1 MNTCPERFNFARHL
15 ADINAQRPDKTAYID
30 DEGHL
35 SYGQLAH
42 KVAQF
47 AGLLH
52 QLGIRREERILL
64 AMHDTC
70 DWPVVFLGALHAG
83 VVPVAVNTLL
93 PAQDYT
99 WMLEHSRSRAVFASE
114 ALLPTL
120 QQAMQS
126 ADRHAVE
133 HVVAASAQALLKNT
147 QPQDTQPPV
156 QALETLMQS
165 ARPVPAADTLADEIA
180 FWLYSSGSTGNPK
193 GVVHTHGNLWQ
204 TAQLY
209 GKPVLGMRE
218 SDVAFSAAKLFF
230 AYGLGNGLTFPL
242 SVGATVVLMAERPTP
257 AAVFKR
263 LVEHQPTVFY
273 GVPTLYAAMMAA
285 PDIPAKGQV
294 ALRVCASAGEALPKD
309 LGMRFTR
316 HFGCWI
322 LDGIGS
328 TEMLHI
334 FISNREDDVHYG
346 TTGKPVPG
354 YEVQLRDE
362 AGKPVA
368 PGTIGDLYIRGASA
382 ALLYWNNREKTRQT
396 FLGDWVKSGD
406 KYACDVDGYY
416 TYAGRSDDMIKVSGQ
431 YVSPV
436 EVENV
441 LAQHEAVLE
450 AAVIGVADEQG
461 LTKTAAYVVL
471 KEAGNLNPQASAE
484 LQTELQ
490 TFVKTCLTPVKYPRH
505 IYFVDELPKT
515 ATGKIQRFRLRQRHG
530 SQP

>member
-1 MNTCPERFNFARHL
+1 MQTCPERLNFARFIAHT
-15 ADINAQRPDKTAYID
+15 NAARPDKTAYID
-30 DEGHL
+30 DESSL
-35 SYGQLAH
+35 TYGQLAQ

-47 AGLLH
+47 AGLLRE
-52 QLGIRREERILL
+52 LGIRREERILL
-64 AMHDTC
+64 VMHDTC

-99 WMLEHSRSRAVFASE
+99 WMQHSRCRAVFASE

-120 QQAMQS
+120 QQALDGS
-126 ADRHAVE
+126 ERHAVE
-133 HVVAASAQALLKNT
+133 HVFAARAQQALPK
-147 QPQDTQPPV
+147 DTQPHV
-156 QALETLMQS
+156 QALETLMER
-165 ARPVPAADTLADEIA
+165 ARPTPAADTLADEIA

-209 GKPVLGMRE
+209 GKPVLGIRE
-218 SDVAFSAAKLFF
+218 ADVAFSAAKLFF

-263 LVEHQPTVFY
+263 LVQHQPTVFY

-285 PDIPAKGQV
+285 PDIPAKDAV
-294 ALRVCASAGEALPKD
+294 ALRVCTSAGEALPQD
-309 LGMRFTR
+309 LGERFTR

-354 YEVQLRDE
+354 YEVQLRDD

-406 KYACDVDGYY
+406 KYVCDADGYY

-441 LAQHEAVLE
+441 LVQHEAVLE

-471 KEAGNLNPQASAE
+471 KEAGNINPQASNE
-484 LQTELQ
+484 LQATLQ
-490 TFVKTCLTPVKYPRH
+490 TFVKTRLAPVKYPRS